1 MDLREKIQND
11 LKNSLK
17 AGEKIRT
24 GVLRQ
29 LIASIHNLEIDK
41 KAKKQDLTEADILGV
56 IRKEAKKRTEAIE
69 LFSQGKRN
77 DLVQQEKKELEIIQD
92 YLPQMLPD
100 EEIEKVIE
108 RTIKKEMAAGP
119 KDFGR
124 LMGILIKEFQGQ
136 ADAAK
141 VSDLLKSKLAADDKS

>member
-1 MDLREKIQND
+1 MALREKIQSD

-41 KAKKQDLTEADILGV
+41 KAKKQDVNEADILGV
-56 IRKEAKKRTEAIE
+56 IRREAKKRTEAIE
-69 LFSQGKRN
+69 LFSQGKRD
-77 DLVQQEKKELEIIQD
+77 DLVQQEKQELEIIQG

-100 EEIEKVIE
+100 AEIEKTIDKI
-108 RTIKKEMAAGP
+108 IKKEGAASP

-124 LMGILIKEFQGQ
+124 LMGILMKEFQGQ

-141 VSDLLKSKLAADDKS
+141 VSDLLKSKLAADAR